1 MYIQCIKIETK
12 YYKHQ
17 YHIATE
23 LLLHTHVRTSKP
35 VVVISIC
42 KWITGDIVGMGII
55 EKLFINTKV
64 INKAG
69 LIGYNLIC

>member
-1 MYIQCIKIETK
+1 
-12 YYKHQ
+12 
-17 YHIATE
+17 
-23 LLLHTHVRTSKP
+23 
-35 VVVISIC
+35 
-42 KWITGDIVGMGII
+42 MGII